1 MIKTIRKIKKWSTKL
16 VLTGFLSGTLLTHV
30 NASDIVVSQQI
41 KIFAKLDYL
50 IIQDEHLTSTPWSG
64 NFTAINGKAF
74 KVTEFYKNH
83 RPEMNI
89 KTGIAL
95 VNGKNLKISIP
106 VHFDNGFKSY
116 LYDANRYLGTGLSLY
131 YRKSKDVFLT
141 FEAHDILQINNKVKK
156 RPCYDAFRREFHCGT
171 GSPWVDV
178 KNHLTQS
185 DIPKNIKLKIFYFF

>member
-1 MIKTIRKIKKWSTKL
+1 
-16 VLTGFLSGTLLTHV
+16 
-30 NASDIVVSQQI
+30 
-41 KIFAKLDYL
+41 
-50 IIQDEHLTSTPWSG
+50 
-64 NFTAINGKAF
+64 
-74 KVTEFYKNH
+74 
-83 RPEMNI
+83 MNI

-131 YRKSKDVFLT
+131 YRKSKDIFLT
-141 FEAHDILQINNKVKK
+141 FEAHDILQINNKVKE